1 MWAQIPEQRLVIEP
15 TKMASKYKLQSKSNN
30 RLDQVSGGWEGY
42 DTIFIASCR
51 LGDTA
56 KIRVLEFD
64 KMVGYCNLKSLPS
77 CKTLKPHLDEY
88 GESG

>member
-30 RLDQVSGGWEGY
+30 RLDEVSGGWEGY

-56 KIRVLEFD
+56 KI
-64 KMVGYCNLKSLPS
+64 
-77 CKTLKPHLDEY
+77 
-88 GESG
+88 